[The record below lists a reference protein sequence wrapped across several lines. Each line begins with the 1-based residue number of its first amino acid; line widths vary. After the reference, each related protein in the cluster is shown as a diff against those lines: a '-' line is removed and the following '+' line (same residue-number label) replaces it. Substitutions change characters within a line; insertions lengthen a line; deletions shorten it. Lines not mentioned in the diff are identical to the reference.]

1 MSVILETNGLSRRF
15 GGLRAVGNV
24 TFALQD
30 GARQALIGPNGA
42 GKTTYIN
49 LLTGV
54 VPPSEGRITFLG
66 EDITRLSPEARVRRG
81 IVRTFQINQ
90 LFDEMT
96 PLEAVALAVLE
107 RDGKARAMW
116 RPLASHHEA
125 LDEAAGLLASLGLA
139 DAMEVPT
146 AEISYGRRRLLEI
159 CVALACRPRLLLLDE
174 PAAGVPEHE
183 RNDIMNTVANLPR
196 TVSVLL
202 IEHDMDLV
210 FRFAERIAVL
220 VGGELL
226 VEGTPDEVAN
236 DIRVKEAYL
245 GESLDAPAA

>member
-1 MSVILETNGLSRRF
+1 MSALLETEGLTRRF
-15 GGLRAVGNV
+15 GGLRAVSDV
-24 TFALQD
+24 TFQLQE

-42 GKTTYIN
+42 GKTTFIN

-54 VPPSEGRITFLG
+54 IPASSGRIRFLG
-66 EDITRLSPEARVRRG
+66 QDVTKLPPEGRVRRG

-96 PLEAVALAVLE
+96 PLEAVALAILE
-107 RDGKARAMW
+107 REGQAERLWK
-116 RPLASHHEA
+116 PLSAHHDV
-125 LDEAAGLLASLGLA
+125 LDEAAGLLARLGLA
-139 DAMEVPT
+139 DEMEVVT
-146 AEISYGRRRLLEI
+146 SEISYGRRRLLEI

-183 RNDIMNTVANLPR
+183 RKEIMDVVAQLPR
-196 TVSVLL
+196 SVAIML

-220 VGGELL
+220 VGGALL
-226 VEGTPDEVAN
+226 TEGTPDEVATT
-236 DIRVKEAYL
+236 A
-245 GESLDAPAA
+245 G